1 MGFRR
6 IGGAMKNFTLEFTS
20 GQWNLY
26 TEDKTKVGTEVL
38 KLFQELKDLSYLE
51 DEYIFIVASYDSD
64 EGVGY
69 IDTEITAP
77 KTENTYS
84 FKIKSKN
91 FYKFLKDLRNLE
103 NEIEINKL
111 NITAWEYEK
120 EDPYGSRGLSIRDF
134 I

>member
-1 MGFRR
+1 
-6 IGGAMKNFTLEFTS
+6 MKNFTLEFTS

-26 TEDKTKVGTEVL
+26 TEKDTYAGAEVL
-38 KLFQELKDLSYLE
+38 KLFPDLKDLSYLE
-51 DEYIFIVASYDSD
+51 DEYTSIVASYDSD

-69 IDTEITAP
+69 IDTEVTAP

-91 FYKFLKDLRNLE
+91 FSEFLKDLRDLE
-103 NEIEINKL
+103 NEIEIEKL

-120 EDPYGSRGLSIRDF
+120 KDPYGSRGLSIRDF

>member
-1 MGFRR
+1 ME
-6 IGGAMKNFTLEFTS
+6 IKLKNFTLEFTS

-26 TEDKTKVGTEVL
+26 TEDKTKVGIEVL
-38 KLFQELKDLSYLE
+38 KQFPELKDLSYLE
-51 DEYIFIVASYDSD
+51 DEYTSIAASWDSI
-64 EGVGY
+64 EEQGY
-69 IDTEITAP
+69 IDVEITAVHSDS
-77 KTENTYS
+77 TYP
-84 FKIKSKN
+84 FN
-91 FYKFLKDLRNLE
+91 YKFNDFNKFIGALNNLE